1 MNKAIRAAVVER
13 SGGNCEACYKWGGE
27 SLHFDHIAGRRN
39 GESVESGWMLCPVC
53 DHLKTTNSPSALK
66 WVQRFMTHCAIYG
79 YAEQVKKCQLRLD
92 WLVASG
98 RA

>member
-1 MNKAIRAAVVER
+1 
-13 SGGNCEACYKWGGE
+13 
-27 SLHFDHIAGRRN
+27 
-39 GESVESGWMLCPVC
+39 MLCPVC

-92 WLVASG
+92 WISAKG
-98 RA
+98 AP